1 MRLRSAALG
10 LAGAAAA
17 TALLRRRRR
26 EAARGEHVD
35 LWLEDGSVVSL
46 EDGPTTEPL
55 LAAAREALAAARG

>member
-10 LAGAAAA
+10 LAAAAAA
-17 TALLRRRRR
+17 TVLLRRR
-26 EAARGEHVD
+26 EARGEHVD

-46 EDGPTTEPL
+46 EAGPTTEPL